1 MGEPGAHG
9 ASDGPFRGSASLTDS
24 HCHLTAEAFAEDLA
38 AVLARARDAGVDRIV
53 SIASDP
59 ADARA
64 ALDLAT
70 DTPGV
75 WATVGVHPH
84 AADAHDPAS
93 ALPLVR
99 ALLGRGGAVAL
110 GETGLD
116 FHYDFAP
123 RERQL
128 VWFRHHLELADEFGL
143 PLVVHSRNADDD
155 TLKVVQEAGRR
166 GVAGV
171 LHCFTGGDALLDT
184 ALAAGWYLGYG
195 GIATFRNFE
204 GGARLARVPEERLLI
219 ETDAPYLAPVPH
231 RGRRNEPAF
240 LPRSLQRIAELRD
253 AEPAA
258 LARATSANAA
268 RLFGLD
274 RPEAA

>member
-1 MGEPGAHG
+1 MDAQRG
-9 ASDGPFRGSASLTDS
+9 ASDGPFRGSVSLTDS
-24 HCHLTAEAFAEDLA
+24 HCHLTAEAFGEDLA

-59 ADARA
+59 TDARA
-64 ALDLAT
+64 ALDLAAH
-70 DTPGV
+70 TPGV

-84 AADAHDPAS
+84 AADAHDPS
-93 ALPLVR
+93 HALPTVRGLVE
-99 ALLGRGGAVAL
+99 RGGAVAL

-123 RERQL
+123 RERQQA
-128 VWFRHHLELADEFGL
+128 WFRHHLELADEFGL

-155 TLKVVQEAGRR
+155 TRTFVQEAGKR
-166 GVAGV
+166 GVGGV
-171 LHCFTGGDALLDT
+171 LHCFTGGDALLDA
-184 ALAAGWYLGYG
+184 ALEAGWYLGFG
-195 GIATFRNFE
+195 GIATFRNFD
-204 GGARLARVPEERLLI
+204 GGARLARIPEGRLLI

-240 LPRSLQRIAELRD
+240 LPRSLERIAELRGV
-253 AEPAA
+253 EPAA

-268 RLFGLD
+268 RLFHLD
-274 RPEAA
+274 GPGAS